1 MSEVRGV
8 VVAHGD
14 LARCLVETA
23 ESIAGVSGALVPISN
38 VERSPAE
45 LSSRIREAVGR
56 GPAIVFVDL
65 VSGSCAHA
73 ARSAAREGAD
83 VSVICGVS
91 LAILLDFMFHS
102 DMELIELSE
111 RLIEKGHA
119 GTSAFLPDSP

>member
-14 LARCLVETA
+14 LAACLVETA
-23 ESIAGVSGALVPISN
+23 EGIAGVSGALVPISN

-73 ARSAAREGAD
+73 ARSAAREGVD